1 MNNPETRTCQN
12 CGNSFVIDAQ
22 DFAFYE
28 KIKVPAPTWCPECRL
43 KRRMLWRNERALYK
57 RKCDATGK
65 DIISMYSPDKPFK
78 VYDQKYWWSDKWD
91 PMDYGREYDWNK
103 PFFEQ
108 FRELMEEVPRSA
120 LFNLES
126 TNSEYCNFVANLKDC
141 YLLFGSWFSENCLYG
156 NTVNESRDSV
166 DNFFVNKC
174 QGVYNCIDCENSYQI
189 FYSKES
195 SSCVDS
201 WFLFDCRN
209 CQNCLFC
216 TNLRNKSYYAFNKPI
231 SKKKFREMVANF
243 SGSFKSI
250 NEAYSRFR
258 SIIKTKSIHRFMV
271 GKNNRNVT
279 GNFIYNSKNVFEGF
293 FIHGSENVK
302 YAVKSDDQKDT
313 IDVYGC
319 SRGELVYESTANVFS
334 HKSRF
339 IVMGKNV
346 LDSYYLIDC
355 FNVSNCFGCVGLRN
369 KQYCILNK
377 QYTKEEYEKL
387 VPKII
392 EHMNKMPYVDKKG
405 RVYKYGEFFPPEL
418 SPFAYN
424 ETIAQEYFPLTK
436 EQAIEKGYRWK
447 DPEQRNIK
455 PDIYTKDLPDNIK
468 DVKDDIVGKVIQC
481 AHAKVK
487 EDGTLEQGCN
497 EQCTT
502 GFKIIPQE
510 LEFYRKMNLPL
521 PRLCPNCRHYQRI
534 KQRNPLKLWKR
545 QCMCGGE
552 KSTNGVYT
560 NTAKHFHGKERC
572 PNEFYTTYSPDRK
585 EIVYCEEC
593 YKREVG

>member
-1 MNNPETRTCQN
+1 MEY
-12 CGNSFVIDAQ
+12 GQ
-22 DFAFYE
+22 D
-28 KIKVPAPTWCPECRL
+28 
-43 KRRMLWRNERALYK
+43 
-57 RKCDATGK
+57 
-65 DIISMYSPDKPFK
+65 
-78 VYDQKYWWSDKWD
+78 
-91 PMDYGREYDWNK
+91 YDWHK

-108 FRELMEEVPRSA
+108 LRDLINLVPRKA
-120 LFNLES
+120 LEQEYNENS
-126 TNSEYCNFVANLKDC
+126 PYTNHTWYCNNIYLSYSTIHSENIWHSRAIDRCKDC
-141 YLLFGSWFSENCLYG
+141 LDCAFLTDSELCYQCLDSTKCYNSKYLI
-156 NTVNESRDSV
+156 R
-166 DNFFVNKC
+166 C
-174 QGVYNCIDCENSYQI
+174 QECIDSA
-189 FYSKES
+189 
-195 SSCVDS
+195 
-201 WFLFDCRN
+201 FLFDCRN
-209 CQNCLFC
+209 CQNCFMS
-216 TNLRNKSYYAFNKPI
+216 TNLRNRQYVLGNKQYTKKEYQ
-231 SKKKFREMVANF
+231 SKLKQLF
-243 SGSFKSI
+243 SGNYSEILKLKKEFINLVGTKALHKFANILKSI
-250 NEAYSRFR
+250 NSSGENIR
-258 SIIKTKSIHRFMV
+258 
-271 GKNNRNVT
+271 
-279 GNFIYNSKNVFEGF
+279 NSKNAFRCF
-293 FIHGSENVK
+293 
-302 YAVKSDDQKDT
+302 
-313 IDVYGC
+313 DVYNVENIKYCRRVYGIKDIYDAYGGDK
-319 SRGELVYESTANVFS
+319 SELTYEAINIEESFGNKFITNCYTNINNLSYCDFCKNSS
-334 HKSRF
+334 H
-339 IVMGKNV
+339 
-346 LDSYYLIDC
+346 L
-355 FNVSNCFGCVGLRN
+355 FGCVGLRN

-424 ETIAQEYFPLTK
+424 ETVAQEYFPLTK
-436 EQAIEKGYRWK
+436 EEAIKQGYSWK

-487 EDGTLEQGCN
+487 EDGTLESTCN

-521 PRLCPNCRHYQRI
+521 PRLCPNCRHYQRL
-534 KQRNPLKLWKR
+534 KQRNPLRLWKR